1 MSRPYKNPILFSFYK
16 DRRDEQ
22 KVKHEPK
29 KGKLAMKKEIEG
41 NVSLSEQRSYP
52 PLALNS
58 PSK

>member
-1 MSRPYKNPILFSFYK
+1 MSRPHKNPILF
-16 DRRDEQ
+16 RRDEQ